1 MDFRSTSVEGWVQR
15 VRLREVS
22 ARELVAG
29 ALANIERTQGAL
41 NAFCAWDA
49 ERALA
54 EADAVDRRLAAGDA
68 VGPLA
73 GIPVGI
79 KDLEDARGLVTTFGS
94 KLHAD
99 DPPAVEDSALVA
111 RLKAAGCIVVGKT
124 NTPEFGHRGETDN
137 PLFGPSHN
145 PWNLEHNAGGSSGGS
160 GAALAAGV
168 VPLCTGSDGG
178 GSIRIP
184 GALCGIAGLK
194 TSQGRVPYGGPKP
207 PVSGFLAVRG
217 PMTLRVRDAACA
229 LDAVRADEPS
239 DIFGLPKDGPAWR
252 PQLDGDNRPPRVAF
266 SPTMGY
272 AEVDGEIAEV
282 VAAAVAKLAAA
293 GVEVI
298 EHEQVWEADPSDQW
312 WVMWTAAH
320 ARARGHLRGTATWE
334 QLDEHLRLAIEH
346 GLEHGTA
353 ADYARAIDTCFILN
367 YGLEEVFRE
376 APVLLT
382 PTLRGQAPKSRSNEG
397 AINGTP
403 MPRWAAGFTQGL
415 NMTRSP
421 AGTVNAGFTRGGLP
435 VGLQI
440 IGRQRDDLGVL
451 KAMCFAEDVLGVAA
465 NARHGV

>member
-22 ARELVAG
+22 ARELAAA
-29 ALANIERTQGAL
+29 ALENIERTHARL
-41 NAFCAWDA
+41 NAFCSWDA

-54 EADAVDRRLAAGDA
+54 AADAVDRRLAAGDA

-79 KDLEDARGLVTTFGS
+79 KDLEDARGFVTTFGS
-94 KLHAD
+94 TLHAD
-99 DPPAVEDSALVA
+99 DPPAAADSALVA
-111 RLKAAGCIVVGKT
+111 GLKAAGCIVVGKT

-137 PLFGPSHN
+137 PVFGPSHN
-145 PWNLEHNAGGSSGGS
+145 PWSLDHNTGGSSGGS
-160 GAALAAGV
+160 GGAVAGGL

-184 GALCGIAGLK
+184 GALCGMAGLK

-217 PMTLRVRDAACA
+217 PMALRVRDTAVA

-239 DIFGLPKDGPAWR
+239 DIFGLPKDGLAWR
-252 PQLDGDNRPPRVAF
+252 PQLEGDNRPARVVF
-266 SPTMGY
+266 SRTLGF
-272 AEVDGEIAEV
+272 AEVDGEMAAV
-282 VAAAVAKLAAA
+282 LAAAVAKLAAA

-298 EHEQVWEADPSDQW
+298 EREEVWDADPFDQW

-320 ARARGHLRGTATWE
+320 ARARGHLRGTPAWE
-334 QLDEHLRLAIEH
+334 RIDARLRTAIEH

-353 ADYARAIDTCFILN
+353 ADYARAIDACFMLN
-367 YGLEEVFRE
+367 YGLEEVFRT
-376 APVLLT
+376 APFILT
-382 PTLRGQAPKSRSNEG
+382 PTVRGQAPRFDSFEG
-397 AINGTP
+397 SVNGEPTP
-403 MPRWAAGFTQGL
+403 GWASGFTQGI
-415 NMTRSP
+415 NMSRNP
-421 AGTVNAGFTRGGLP
+421 AGTVNAGFTAAGLP

-465 NARHGV
+465 NAPYGV